1 MLLWDENVLVLIILK
16 LWVAEL
22 FIVGLELADETA
34 IRFNLYECM
43 DKPSG

>member
-22 FIVGLELADETA
+22 SIVGLELVDKTA